1 MERMYNVVRLV
12 EDRSMVNYGKQSQ
25 LNASPMTHKEA
36 CAFLSKMTKYKW
48 CRDFVVDNGE
58 HEEYEAQD
66 VLAWLGY

>member
-48 CRDFVVDNGE
+48 CRDFLVE
-58 HEEYEAQD
+58 IA
-66 VLAWLGY
+66 